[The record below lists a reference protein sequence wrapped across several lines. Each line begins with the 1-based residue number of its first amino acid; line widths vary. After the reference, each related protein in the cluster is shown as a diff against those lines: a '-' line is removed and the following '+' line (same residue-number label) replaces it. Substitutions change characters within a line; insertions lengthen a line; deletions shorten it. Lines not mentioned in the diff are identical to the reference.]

1 MTTFLAQIRTALAAF
16 TTLVGLA
23 SCGAG
28 VDEGQKLAQVH
39 CAGCHQFP
47 SPALLDKKTWQNGVL
62 PQMAHWLG
70 VVPIGG
76 ASGMSFQELE
86 AVQKS
91 GVFPKSPQ
99 VTEAEWRLIKK
110 YYLQNA
116 PDSLVIPV
124 PQACQ
129 SLDSVFK
136 VQPYSKITEPVVFID
151 SDKKNKNVL
160 VATRLGKLLR
170 LMPATG
176 AAVDSLQLF
185 GTFTDLEQNADGTLG
200 FTFVGNMNPNVFKE
214 GSFVVAQPKGKT
226 FVPRHRINDLAR
238 PVHSALADFNADGQ
252 QDVVVCS
259 YGYYAGELAWYE
271 FDAQKKTIKHLLLA
285 DPGAQYVTVR
295 DLNGD
300 HHPDIAVLMGQ
311 AREGV
316 YFFLNDGHGQFT
328 QKQVLSFPPV
338 YGSSSFELVD
348 FNRDGFLDVLYTN
361 GDNADYSIILKPYHG
376 VRVFLND
383 GKNGFKF
390 AYFFP
395 MAGASKAVARDF
407 DGDGDLDIAAISFF
421 PNAQVT
427 PNRGFVYLQNNGRL
441 QFMPFASTNTDAGRW
456 LMMDSHDYDQDG
468 HPDLLLGS
476 GGQTLHGGSS
486 LLLLKNKMRQR

>member
-1 MTTFLAQIRTALAAF
+1 MAVFAA
-16 TTLVGLA
+16 TVGLS
-23 SCGAG
+23 SCGTG

-47 SPALLDKKTWQNGVL
+47 SPALLDKKTWENGVL

-70 VVPIGG
+70 VVPIEGV
-76 ASGMSFQELE
+76 SGLSFRELE
-86 AVQKS
+86 AVRQS
-91 GVFPKSPQ
+91 GVFPTSPQ
-99 VTEAEWRLIKK
+99 VSEAEWRLIKK

-129 SLDSVFK
+129 PLDSLFK
-136 VQPYSKITEPVVFID
+136 VQPFSNITEPVVLLD
-151 SDKKNKNVL
+151 LDKKTNQVL
-160 VATRLGKLLR
+160 AATRLGKLLR
-170 LMPATG
+170 LKPATG
-176 AAVDSLQLF
+176 AAVDSAQLF
-185 GTFTDLEQNADGTLG
+185 GTFTDLEQNTDGTLG

-214 GSFVVAQPKGKT
+214 GSFVLAQPKGNT
-226 FVPRHRINDLAR
+226 FVPRRRINDLAR
-238 PVHSALADFNADGQ
+238 PVHAAMADFNADGQ

-271 FDAQKKTIKHLLLA
+271 FDAQNKPIKHLLLA
-285 DPGAQYVTVR
+285 NPGAQYVVAT

-300 HHPDIAVLMGQ
+300 RHPDIAVLMGQ

-348 FNRDGFLDVLYTN
+348 FNHDGFLDILYTN

-376 VRVFLND
+376 VRLFLND

-395 MAGASKAVARDF
+395 MLGASKAVARDF

-441 QFMPFASTNTDAGRW
+441 QFMPFASTKTDAGRW
-456 LMMDSHDYDQDG
+456 LVMHTHDYDQDG

-476 GGQTLHGGSS
+476 GGQTLPGGSS
-486 LLLLKNKMRQR
+486 LLLLKNKTLKR